1 MSIIICFNNKDP
13 KPWQEAL
20 QAKLPNATI
29 EIYPNVTDPKAI
41 TFALCWKPESNILA
55 QFPNIKVVQS
65 VGASVEHIIQ
75 SQDLASDCVVTR
87 VVDDRLSEDMFEFVL
102 TGILSHIKRF
112 ADYQKA
118 QKEKQWQQKSYKT
131 IQNTSIGILGLGK
144 IGTHV
149 ATKLAQVGF
158 TVKAWSRSEKTLE
171 NVSCFHGNEGLAD
184 VLKNT
189 DVLINILPLTSA
201 TENIL
206 NLKHLSQLNKN
217 GYLINVG
224 RGEHLV
230 ENELLTLLNNQHL
243 SGALLD
249 VFRTE
254 PLPEDHPFWK
264 HENITVTPHTAAIT
278 NIETASDI
286 VVSNY
291 KNLLNGK
298 EFINVVSIQKGY

>member
-13 KPWQEAL
+13 KPWQETL
-20 QAKLPNATI
+20 QTKLPDTTI
-29 EIYPNVTDPKAI
+29 EIYPNVTDSEAI
-41 TFALCWKPESNILA
+41 TFALCWKPEQNSLA
-55 QFPNIKVVQS
+55 QFPNVKVVQS

-87 VVDDRLSEDMFEFVL
+87 IVDNRLSEDMFEFIL
-102 TGILSHIKRF
+102 TGILSHLKRF
-112 ADYQKA
+112 AEYQKA
-118 QKEKQWQQKSYKT
+118 QKEKQWQQKPYKT

-158 TVKAWSRSEKTLE
+158 TVKAWSKSEKTLV
-171 NVSCFHGNEGLAD
+171 NVSCFYGNDGLTD
-184 VLKNT
+184 VLQNT
-189 DVLINILPLTSA
+189 DILINILPLTSA

-206 NLKHLSQLNKN
+206 NLKNLSQLNKN

-230 ENELLTLLNNQHL
+230 ENDLLRLLNNQHL

-254 PLPEDHPFWK
+254 PLPENHPFWEHK
-264 HENITVTPHTAAIT
+264 NITITPHIAAIT
-278 NIETASDI
+278 NIETASGI
-286 VVSNY
+286 VVTNY
-291 KNLLNGK
+291 KNLLNEK
-298 EFINVVSIQKGY
+298 ELINVVSIEKGY

>member
-1 MSIIICFNNKDP
+1 MSIVICFNNKDP

-55 QFPNIKVVQS
+55 KFPNVKVVQS

-87 VVDDRLSEDMFEFVL
+87 IVDDRLSKDLFEFVL

-118 QKEKQWQQKSYKT
+118 QKEKQWQQKPYKT

-171 NVSCFHGNEGLAD
+171 NVSCFHGNEGLINT
-184 VLKNT
+184 LKNT
-189 DVLINILPLTSA
+189 DILINILPLTSA
-201 TENIL
+201 IENIL

-230 ENELLTLLNNQHL
+230 ENDLLTLLNNQHL

-264 HENITVTPHTAAIT
+264 HENITITPHIAAIT

-291 KNLLNGK
+291 KSLSNGK

>member
-1 MSIIICFNNKDP
+1 MSIVICFNNKDP

-20 QAKLPNATI
+20 QAKLPNTTI

-55 QFPNIKVVQS
+55 QFPNVKVVQS

-75 SQDLASDCVVTR
+75 SQDLASDSVVTR
-87 VVDDRLSEDMFEFVL
+87 IVDDRLSEDMFEFVL

-112 ADYQKA
+112 VEYQKA

-149 ATKLAQVGF
+149 ATKLAKVGF
-158 TVKAWSRSEKTLE
+158 TIKAWSKSEKTLE
-171 NVSCFHGNEGLAD
+171 NVSCFHGNEGLTDA
-184 VLKNT
+184 LKNT
-189 DVLINILPLTSA
+189 DVLINILPLTLA

-230 ENELLTLLNNQHL
+230 ENDLLTLLNNQHL

-254 PLPEDHPFWK
+254 PLPEDHPFWE
-264 HENITVTPHTAAIT
+264 HESITVTPHIAAIT

-291 KNLLNGK
+291 KNLLNGQ

>member
-1 MSIIICFNNKDP
+1 MSIVICFNNKDP

-20 QAKLPNATI
+20 QAKLPNTTI

-55 QFPNIKVVQS
+55 QFPNVKVVQS

-87 VVDDRLSEDMFEFVL
+87 IVDDRLSEDMFEFVL
-102 TGILSHIKRF
+102 IGILSHIKRF

-230 ENELLTLLNNQHL
+230 ENDLLTLLNNQHL

-264 HENITVTPHTAAIT
+264 HENITVTPHIAAIT

>member
-1 MSIIICFNNKDP
+1 MSIVICFNNKDP
-13 KPWQEAL
+13 KPWQETL
-20 QAKLPNATI
+20 QTKLPDTTI
-29 EIYPNVTDPKAI
+29 EIYPNVTDPKAV
-41 TFALCWKPESNILA
+41 TFALCWKPEPNILA
-55 QFPNIKVVQS
+55 QFPNVKVVQS

-75 SQDLASDCVVTR
+75 SQDLASDYVVTR
-87 VVDDRLSEDMFEFVL
+87 IVDNRLSEDMFEFIL
-102 TGILSHIKRF
+102 TGILSHLKRF
-112 ADYQKA
+112 AEYQKT
-118 QKEKQWQQKSYKT
+118 QKEKQWQQKPYKT

-149 ATKLAQVGF
+149 ATKLAQIGF
-158 TVKAWSRSEKTLE
+158 KVKAWSRSEKTLV
-171 NVSCFHGNEGLAD
+171 NVSCFHGNDGLTD
-184 VLKNT
+184 VLQNT
-189 DVLINILPLTSA
+189 DILINILPLTSA

-206 NLKHLSQLNKN
+206 NLENLSQLNKN

-230 ENELLTLLNNQHL
+230 ENDLLRLLNNQHL

-254 PLPEDHPFWK
+254 PLPIDHPFWEHK
-264 HENITVTPHTAAIT
+264 NIIITPHIAAIT

-291 KNLLNGK
+291 KNLLNEK
-298 EFINVVSIQKGY
+298 ELINVVSIQKGY